1 MYSHNSKSFPNLPLS
16 ILVWQ
21 TRELPFT
28 LVPRSFKNYGDNL
41 RCRQTMLKGKVEGI
55 TLVRIIC
62 GGFLVNLNR
71 DQCFSMMQSP
81 DPGREA

>member
-1 MYSHNSKSFPNLPLS
+1 
-16 ILVWQ
+16 
-21 TRELPFT
+21 
-28 LVPRSFKNYGDNL
+28 
-41 RCRQTMLKGKVEGI
+41 MLKGNVEGI